1 MGDAVMITLIATG
14 FDDRAQVNDY
24 RYRPGTR
31 NAPPP
36 QQQQQQRMPPQQGGY
51 PQGGGYRT
59 PQEPQRPQSTG
70 PMQPDDDWGDM
81 GGGSKLV
88 DFIRRG

>member
-1 MGDAVMITLIATG
+1 MP
-14 FDDRAQVNDY
+14 AQDQGY
-24 RYRPGTR
+24 RQ
-31 NAPPP
+31 PPP
-36 QQQQQQRMPPQQGGY
+36 QDPYRQPQDPYRQPQDPYRQPPAD
-51 PQGGGYRT
+51 PGYRQ
-59 PQEPQRPQSTG
+59 PQEPPRPQPSG